1 MVLSS
6 VSCYTLG
13 FDGEM
18 KVGGAGGVVFTFNPG
33 DGGLVAD
40 PSTGPVVKFLYS
52 RSADSHVTT
61 TM

>member
-1 MVLSS
+1 M
-6 VSCYTLG
+6 
-13 FDGEM
+13 
-18 KVGGAGGVVFTFNPG
+18 GGAEGVVFTFNPG

-40 PSTGPVVKFLYS
+40 PSTRPVVKFLYS